1 MTELELIIDLHKNSE
16 RQGPG
21 SEKETLKAL
30 ECMNLS
36 NNRNLKIADIGCGSG
51 GQTITLA
58 QNLNGEITA
67 VDLFPEFLAELK
79 EKSENLELRGEIK
92 TLEKS
97 MDDLL
102 FNNEELDIIW
112 AEGAIYNIG
121 FENGIKKWKDYLKV
135 GGYLAVSE
143 ITWITNSRPK
153 EIEDYWTQAYP
164 EIDIASNKIKQL
176 ENNGYSLVAYFYL
189 SQDSWIE
196 SYYKPMEERFKN
208 FLERNDNSEL
218 ARKVVKENQAEIDL
232 YLKFKDYYSY
242 GFYIARKDS
251 NSKNR
256 LVRNFILINSLLLLL
271 FGCKNEA
278 NMIKCKG
285 IPDVNQSF
293 SYMYFKTE
301 NEGYLFGTYTEYEEL
316 SEKALE
322 NPNNIPKSTNEANI
336 YKTIDGGL
344 NWSKIDSIN
353 DYSYSNIA
361 TQLNDGI
368 YILKDDVRT
377 NYKSSIA
384 CFSLKNE
391 DVKDLINTKPISAIW
406 NGDSAVFYTNN
417 RSSIKL
423 YSLDKNQKID
433 SINIK
438 NYALQG
444 LSLKNKPHAIFSSRE
459 TSYFGRANEG
469 NKKVELFIIPKSIV
483 KQDENNILIAGNT
496 ITDDDEISLLSY
508 DVNTNKSKIIKKFK
522 DYSIIR
528 NLQSNDK
535 AIIGFIGNIKG
546 VFIEYDLLYSLD
558 KGETWKIKKLKESS
572 YVRPSCLINN
582 IVYIY
587 SGGARM
593 QKIALLDDDNGANLL
608 TGKE

>member
-1 MTELELIIDLHKNSE
+1 M
-16 RQGPG
+16 
-21 SEKETLKAL
+21 
-30 ECMNLS
+30 
-36 NNRNLKIADIGCGSG
+36 
-51 GQTITLA
+51 
-58 QNLNGEITA
+58 
-67 VDLFPEFLAELK
+67 
-79 EKSENLELRGEIK
+79 
-92 TLEKS
+92 
-97 MDDLL
+97 
-102 FNNEELDIIW
+102 
-112 AEGAIYNIG
+112 
-121 FENGIKKWKDYLKV
+121 
-135 GGYLAVSE
+135 
-143 ITWITNSRPK
+143 
-153 EIEDYWTQAYP
+153 
-164 EIDIASNKIKQL
+164 
-176 ENNGYSLVAYFYL
+176 
-189 SQDSWIE
+189 
-196 SYYKPMEERFKN
+196 
-208 FLERNDNSEL
+208 
-218 ARKVVKENQAEIDL
+218 RK
-232 YLKFKDYYSY
+232 
-242 GFYIARKDS
+242 
-251 NSKNR
+251 
-256 LVRNFILINSLLLLL
+256 FILINSLLLFL
-271 FGCKNEA
+271 FGCKDEA

-316 SEKALE
+316 SEKELE
-322 NPNNIPKSTNEANI
+322 NPYNIPKSTKEANI

-344 NWSKIDSIN
+344 NWDKIDSTK

-361 TQLNDGI
+361 THLNDGI

-377 NYKSSIA
+377 NYKSNIT
-384 CFSLKNE
+384 CFGLKNE
-391 DVKDLINTKPISAIW
+391 DVKDLVNTKPISAIW
-406 NGDSAVFYTNN
+406 SSDSAVFYTNN

-459 TSYFGRANEG
+459 TSYFGSANEG

-496 ITDDDEISLLSY
+496 ITNEDEISLFSY
-508 DVNTNKSKIIKKFK
+508 DVNTNKSKHTKTFK

-546 VFIEYDLLYSLD
+546 LFTEYDLLYSLD
-558 KGETWKIKKLKESS
+558 KGKTWKIKKLKESN

-593 QKIALLDDDNGANLL
+593 QKIVLLDDDN
-608 TGKE
+608 E